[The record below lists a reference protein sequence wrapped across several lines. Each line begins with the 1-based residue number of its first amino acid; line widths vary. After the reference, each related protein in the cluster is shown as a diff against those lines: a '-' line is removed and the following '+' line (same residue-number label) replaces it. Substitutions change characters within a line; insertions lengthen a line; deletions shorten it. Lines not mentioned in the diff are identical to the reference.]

1 MQNSYALFLGVGA
14 ALGLWRVAQAADPDQ
29 ALRRVD
35 GALWTLVGALAGAR
49 LGVGFSHSAYFQTHP
64 AEMLL
69 LPAGGL
75 SVPGALLAG
84 LGAGLWTA
92 RRSGWA
98 LRPWLDDLARLTF
111 PLAAAALL
119 GAWLHGVGAGAA
131 AGWGLPAPDEL
142 GVTARRVPAQLL
154 AALLLGL
161 VTAAGERWV
170 RPGARAAWTALA
182 LGLSLLLAEG
192 LRAQPDWSWLDLTLN
207 SWTAVV
213 LILAGGLGTLVLARR
228 KWNPSEW
235 EGGPQT

>member
-1 MQNSYALFLGVGA
+1 M
-14 ALGLWRVAQAADPDQ
+14 
-29 ALRRVD
+29 
-35 GALWTLVGALAGAR
+35 
-49 LGVGFSHSAYFQTHP
+49 
-64 AEMLL
+64 

-75 SVPGALLAG
+75 SLPGALLAG
-84 LGAGLWTA
+84 LGVGLWTA
-92 RRSGWA
+92 RRSRWA

-119 GAWLHGVGAGAA
+119 GAWLNGVGVGAA

-161 VTAAGERWV
+161 VTAAGERWA

-192 LRAQPDWSWLDLTLN
+192 LRAQPDGGWLGLTLEA
-207 SWTAVV
+207 WTAMV
-213 LILAGGLGTLVLARR
+213 LILTGGLGTLVLARR
-228 KWNPSEW
+228 KLNPSEW

>member
-14 ALGLWRVAQAADPDQ
+14 ALGLWRVAQAAAPDE

-35 GALWTLVGALAGAR
+35 GALWVLAGALVGAR
-49 LGVGFSHSAYFQTHP
+49 LGFVFSHSAYFQAHP

-75 SVPGALLAG
+75 SAPGALLAG
-84 LGAGLWTA
+84 LGAGVCTA
-92 RRSGWA
+92 RHSGWA
-98 LRPWLDDLARLTF
+98 LRPWLDDLARLAF

-142 GVTARRVPAQLL
+142 GVTARRVPVQLL

-161 VTAAGERWV
+161 CTAAGERWA
-170 RPGARAAWTALA
+170 RPGAQAAWTALA

-192 LRAQPDWSWLDLTLN
+192 LRAQPDWSWLGLTLD
-207 SWTAVV
+207 SWTALV
-213 LILAGGLGTLVLARR
+213 LILAGGLGTLALARG